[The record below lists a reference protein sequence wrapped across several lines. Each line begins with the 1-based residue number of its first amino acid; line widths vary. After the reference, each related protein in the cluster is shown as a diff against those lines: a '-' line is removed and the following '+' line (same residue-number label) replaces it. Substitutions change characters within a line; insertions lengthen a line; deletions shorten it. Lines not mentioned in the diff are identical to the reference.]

1 MNASERR
8 AAYLDDLGRLLQP
21 LSAVERIGVIDGV
34 RERVD
39 RAVARLG
46 HEPTDQEMAG
56 ILAGIGAIEDV
67 ADDALAASAS
77 ATPSSPAAAPAT
89 PSPAAAAPSTAEA
102 QETSAT
108 GPQAATAATATTP
121 RRYDLSG
128 IPAMDWPDEPAPRPG
143 LTKRWVPMLVVTLL
157 LLGGFFLLFLLP
169 AILLIA
175 GVLFLW
181 ISPLWSTSEK
191 AIATVVPTLGLGAFL
206 PLLAAGTGSTG
217 SPALA
222 LLALVGFAAGVVALF
237 WTARRGLAGVRRFDA
252 EVKAQPKKKG

>member
-1 MNASERR
+1 M
-8 AAYLDDLGRLLQP
+8 
-21 LSAVERIGVIDGV
+21 IDGV

-39 RAVARLG
+39 KAVARLG

-67 ADDALAASAS
+67 ADDALAASS
-77 ATPSSPAAAPAT
+77 ARRPSSPAWAAGVAHT
-89 PSPAAAAPSTAEA
+89 T
-102 QETSAT
+102 
-108 GPQAATAATATTP
+108 PQAATTVPATTAPATHSASHHCASDRRGAGREHDRP
-121 RRYDLSG
+121 RRRDSG
-128 IPAMDWPDEPAPRPG
+128 RRSPRHAGTTWPGSRPWTGRTTGPDPG

-217 SPALA
+217 TPALA
-222 LLALVGFAAGVVALF
+222 LLGLVGFAAGVVALF

-252 EVKAQPKKKG
+252 EVKAQPKRG